1 MRERERERE
10 GEIIQWSKLFNDKS
24 FKYNVL
30 SNNLKNI
37 TSYNLAKIIYPD
49 LTRKNF
55 YKIINFIIKNIKIKK
70 KDTLLDFGSGNGAFL
85 NFFKNKVKKLYSLE
99 ISKNFINFQKK
110 YLTKTKYIL
119 TNPTNVDFFKKVGE
133 NKIDILISCSVFHYF
148 YNNNYC
154 LNILKEMIRI
164 TRRQIFIFDIKDE
177 NKKNKFINNLRKRQ
191 NLTKKKLY
199 NKYKYTPQRFYN
211 KLFFTSFLKNNYPE
225 LKFKI
230 INLPKEA
237 TDSDFGFCLKIEK

>member
-1 MRERERERE
+1 MRERGGGRE

-85 NFFKNKVKKLYSLE
+85 NFFKNRE
-99 ISKNFINFQKK
+99 
-110 YLTKTKYIL
+110 
-119 TNPTNVDFFKKVGE
+119 
-133 NKIDILISCSVFHYF
+133 
-148 YNNNYC
+148 
-154 LNILKEMIRI
+154 
-164 TRRQIFIFDIKDE
+164 
-177 NKKNKFINNLRKRQ
+177 
-191 NLTKKKLY
+191 
-199 NKYKYTPQRFYN
+199 
-211 KLFFTSFLKNNYPE
+211 
-225 LKFKI
+225 
-230 INLPKEA
+230 INLINS
-237 TDSDFGFCLKIEK
+237 T